1 MAQKFII
8 YNIVK
13 KYIYIIRKAKL
24 IKKSVPN
31 IKKFK

>member
-13 KYIYIIRKAKL
+13 KNIYNKESKIN
-24 IKKSVPN
+24 KKECTKY
-31 IKKFK
+31 KKV